1 MCQVLL
7 FALLRLRFSLPHS
20 AGARVYSTTV
30 ALACQIRL
38 SLLRFI
44 SSALW
49 RFARQTR
56 QSNCHTDPHHSHDAL
71 RYKSSS
77 YNTWIRTANPLG
89 SVSLNVLYL
98 SQCVWQHTLVIAI
111 SFLRQAQECR
121 LLLLLRKVK
130 FLNLLFHL
138 ISPSRSFLR
147 HGERKADKTTAKK
160 LELPACATCVW
171 AIHGN

>member
-1 MCQVLL
+1 MSLIESSKSLSQFDYCLTTLQLLMCQALL

-56 QSNCHTDPHHSHDAL
+56 QSNCPADPHHFHDAL

-77 YNTWIRTANPLG
+77 YNTWTYTANPLG
-89 SVSLNVLYL
+89 SVFLNVLCL
-98 SQCVWQHTLVIAI
+98 SQCFRQHTLVVIAN
-111 SFLRQAQECR
+111 SLCARHKSVGYYYSRLRS
-121 LLLLLRKVK
+121 
-130 FLNLLFHL
+130 NL
-138 ISPSRSFLR
+138 
-147 HGERKADKTTAKK
+147 E
-160 LELPACATCVW
+160 ACYF
-171 AIHGN
+171 I